1 MKDQI
6 VEYAAEAVSSP
17 MSAEPTTPQPTASV
31 RLKVL
36 LAAGIGNFI
45 EWYGFIVYG
54 FLAPILAPLFFP
66 SDDLVTSL
74 LATFAVFGVGFGL
87 RPVGGLIL
95 GHLGDR
101 YGRRNALVLVIALM
115 AVGTTMF
122 GVAPSYAQAGII
134 GPIVLVLARALQ
146 GFAIGGEFAS
156 SSTFMVEYAPPGQ
169 RGRYGGWQMFSQM
182 AGLLAGAVVAG
193 VLTVLLAPEAAREW
207 GWRVAFLL
215 AVPLIGVALYVRL
228 QDTPVFKRVESTAG
242 AERLPILA
250 SLRRG
255 WRCLLTMVGIL
266 CLPAIGVYALFVSMP
281 AYLVA
286 TQGLPLKTG
295 LISTIIGLAV
305 FTTAAIPPAGGVER
319 LHRTTP
325 AASRRH
331 TGNGR
336 PGLSGISGDRYR
348 FCGHDRRRAVGDGAH
363 SCPRACSDAI
373 GDGRSVRDTH
383 WSQLHRYRVRGR
395 DGAVQWHCPFRDHV
409 AELSHRR
416 RSDTGCSGGRR
427 GGSHRWVHPRP
438 AGDAP
443 CGTPGLTGCGGTS

>member
-31 RLKVL
+31 RFKVL

-45 EWYGFIVYG
+45 EWYDFIVYG

-74 LATFAVFGVGFGL
+74 LATFAVFGIGFGL

-115 AVGTTMF
+115 AVGTTML
-122 GVAPSYAQAGII
+122 GVAPTYAQAGII

-207 GWRVAFLL
+207 GWRAAFLL
-215 AVPLIGVALYVRL
+215 AVPLIGIALYVRLRL

-255 WRCLLTMVGIL
+255 WRRLLTMVGIL

-305 FTTAAIPPAGGVER
+305 FTAAIPPLAVLSDSIGRLPLLLAGTLGTAALAYPAYLVIDTGSVAEIVGVQLVAGLILALAHAPMPSVMVEAFGT
-319 LHRTTP
+319 RTRVSSVAIAYGVATALFSGTAP
-325 AASRRH
+325 FVLTWLSSATGDARIPGVLVAA
-331 TGNGR
+331 
-336 PGLSGISGDRYR
+336 
-348 FCGHDRRRAVGDGAH
+348 A
-363 SCPRACSDAI
+363 
-373 GDGRSVRDTH
+373 
-383 WSQLHRYRVRGR
+383 
-395 DGAVQWHCPFRDHV
+395 GAVTFASILALPETHR
-409 AELSHRR
+409 AELP
-416 RSDTGCSGGRR
+416 T
-427 GGSHRWVHPRP
+427 
-438 AGDAP
+438 
-443 CGTPGLTGCGGTS
+443 